1 MQAKQLCVLIPSL
14 EPDERL
20 PVYVDALL
28 AADFGQIVIV
38 NDGSS
43 AQYDASFDSLAARE
57 RCVVLKHEVNRGKGQ
72 ALRTGVAYIRDHT
85 AFAGVITADA
95 DGQHTVHD
103 TLLLADAMDEKKPE
117 LLLGSRDFSHK
128 NKSIPFRSHQHGVRP
143 AVRPLAARYT
153 DRPARR
159 QPRVLRR
166 SAGHHGRSL

>member
-43 AQYDASFDSLAARE
+43 AQYDAIFDSLAARE

-85 AFAGVITADA
+85 AFSGVITADA
-95 DGQHTVHD
+95 DGPEVLVLYVTEWKRMPPRMRVAH
-103 TLLLADAMDEKKPE
+103 LA
-117 LLLGSRDFSHK
+117 
-128 NKSIPFRSHQHGVRP
+128 
-143 AVRPLAARYT
+143 
-153 DRPARR
+153 
-159 QPRVLRR
+159 
-166 SAGHHGRSL
+166 

>member
-43 AQYDASFDSLAARE
+43 AQYDAIFDSLAARE

-103 TLLLADAMDEKKPE
+103 TLLLADAMDKKKPE

-128 NKSIPFRSHQHGVRP
+128 NKSIPFRSRFGNRAPQGAGVR
-143 AVRPLAARYT
+143 
-153 DRPARR
+153 R
-159 QPRVLRR
+159 QV
-166 SAGHHGRSL
+166 

>member
-43 AQYDASFDSLAARE
+43 AQYDAIFDSLAARE

-72 ALRTGVAYIRDHT
+72 ALRTGVAYIRYRLRRRDHRRRGR
-85 AFAGVITADA
+85 AAYG
-95 DGQHTVHD
+95 
-103 TLLLADAMDEKKPE
+103 
-117 LLLGSRDFSHK
+117 
-128 NKSIPFRSHQHGVRP
+128 
-143 AVRPLAARYT
+143 ARY
-153 DRPARR
+153 PAAGRR
-159 QPRVLRR
+159 D
-166 SAGHHGRSL
+166 GRKKA